1 MLLIQCRYIVTVS
14 LLVDETGRHIP
25 DQNYCPVPTLIFR
38 CLFAFGFL
46 FVGLFVFFGSCCI
59 CLKCYQ
65 LCFVITITISL
76 DTDVL
81 FKIPRGNQ

>member
-46 FVGLFVFFGSCCI
+46 FVGLFVF
-59 CLKCYQ
+59 L
-65 LCFVITITISL
+65 
-76 DTDVL
+76 VL
-81 FKIPRGNQ
+81 VVYV